1 HDKKLLPLFEF
12 NKIDLKEHKNIL
24 ESESGSEMS
33 RIIDL
38 STGESLES
46 ISNTEQQERQKL
58 KRSLEFVENDY
69 KNSSSVECLNLE
81 EGNFLAA
88 MGETTVG
95 NLYKRV
101 RTSEKPTV
109 NYIEDVE
116 EDTELIDHT
125 LGAIQEF
132 KNDVI
137 IHHPISDGSS
147 ASTVTIDPT
156 KSLPM
161 VVREKSPRKIEFTVQ
176 YQEAFNR
183 YMRSQFD
190 SVKNDEYS
198 VRGKEMV
205 LYRRN
210 NGECIIKDGNSDDY
224 TADSEGKI
232 FEIEEEIEENDIQ
245 MLDIDETNA
254 SGTGVGPLFNES
266 SQSFNEDDKM
276 DIDE

>member
-58 KRSLEFVENDY
+58 KRPLELVENDY
-69 KNSSSVECLNLE
+69 KSSSSVECLNLE

-137 IHHPISDGSS
+137 IHHPIPDVSS
-147 ASTVTIDPT
+147 TSTDPT

-161 VVREKSPRKIEFTVQ
+161 VVIEKSPRKIEFTVQ

-198 VRGKEMV
+198 VHGKEMV

-210 NGECIIKDGNSDDY
+210 NGEYIIKD
-224 TADSEGKI
+224 
-232 FEIEEEIEENDIQ
+232 
-245 MLDIDETNA
+245 
-254 SGTGVGPLFNES
+254 
-266 SQSFNEDDKM
+266 
-276 DIDE
+276 